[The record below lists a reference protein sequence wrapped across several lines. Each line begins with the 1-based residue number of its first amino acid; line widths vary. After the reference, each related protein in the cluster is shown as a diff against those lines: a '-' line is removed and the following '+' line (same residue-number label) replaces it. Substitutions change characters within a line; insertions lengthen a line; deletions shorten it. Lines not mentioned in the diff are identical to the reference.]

1 MNSSDYIIDFTIP
14 QGPTGPT
21 GPSSDYTRAF
31 GYLANQAEINSIF
44 LPNQQKSQIVFP
56 ITLAKLN
63 TFYTNN
69 MIGFLNNGAYAISYS
84 ILLQVPDAT
93 VNDPVAVTTY
103 LRLNGVSTI
112 TPLTRVITDNSSH
125 YFSNTVILNE
135 EVNNTIDIL
144 ISADKAKDWSYTV
157 SFLSAVKISEE
168 ASA

>member
-1 MNSSDYIIDFTIP
+1 
-14 QGPTGPT
+14 
-21 GPSSDYTRAF
+21 
-31 GYLANQAEINSIF
+31 
-44 LPNQQKSQIVFP
+44 
-56 ITLAKLN
+56 
-63 TFYTNN
+63 